1 VVEIVAEIIEV
12 AVVVE
17 NIEVVVVVQV
27 MVQAETT
34 VLIHTNNKKYS
45 DP

>member
-1 VVEIVAEIIEV
+1 MAEIIEV

-17 NIEVVVVVQV
+17 IIEVVVVVQV

-34 VLIHTNNKKYS
+34 VLIHTKNKKVL
-45 DP
+45 